1 MTRAK
6 RQQERAVVLAQKNQ
20 VARAPR
26 RKEAIKEIRRLFD
39 EKNYEGVARALL
51 PDVVVDKSFEVT
63 TDNYN
68 SHAPLVPCCALHIKC
83 LLNVVCGPVVEHLG
97 HLLDLPAAAG
107 GAGAGAHQQRLPP
120 PRRVFPDRG
129 GRGGRRLPGGDPQDL
144 GVQRDRAPA
153 ESHR

>member
-1 MTRAK
+1 MIRAK

-63 TDNYN
+63 TDNYF
-68 SHAPLVPCCALHIKC
+68 SCSSCSVLRSPY
-83 LLNVVCGPVVEHLG
+83 
-97 HLLDLPAAAG
+97 
-107 GAGAGAHQQRLPP
+107 
-120 PRRVFPDRG
+120 
-129 GRGGRRLPGGDPQDL
+129 
-144 GVQRDRAPA
+144 
-153 ESHR
+153 

>member
-1 MTRAK
+1 MIRAK

-63 TDNYN
+63 TIIFM
-68 SHAPLVPCCALHIKC
+68 H
-83 LLNVVCGPVVEHLG
+83 
-97 HLLDLPAAAG
+97 HLLRAALSIISV
-107 GAGAGAHQQRLPP
+107 R
-120 PRRVFPDRG
+120 
-129 GRGGRRLPGGDPQDL
+129 
-144 GVQRDRAPA
+144 
-153 ESHR
+153 

>member
-63 TDNYN
+63 TIILMLQ
-68 SHAPLVPCCALHIKC
+68 SRIK
-83 LLNVVCGPVVEHLG
+83 LKSTYSVGLM
-97 HLLDLPAAAG
+97 
-107 GAGAGAHQQRLPP
+107 
-120 PRRVFPDRG
+120 
-129 GRGGRRLPGGDPQDL
+129 
-144 GVQRDRAPA
+144 
-153 ESHR
+153 

>member
-63 TDNYN
+63 TI
-68 SHAPLVPCCALHIKC
+68 SLRFI
-83 LLNVVCGPVVEHLG
+83 
-97 HLLDLPAAAG
+97 LP
-107 GAGAGAHQQRLPP
+107 
-120 PRRVFPDRG
+120 
-129 GRGGRRLPGGDPQDL
+129 
-144 GVQRDRAPA
+144 
-153 ESHR
+153 

>member
-1 MTRAK
+1 M
-6 RQQERAVVLAQKNQ
+6 VLAQKNQ

-68 SHAPLVPCCALHIKC
+68 SHAPLVPCCALHIKR
-83 LLNVVCGPVVEHLG
+83 LFNVVCGY
-97 HLLDLPAAAG
+97 
-107 GAGAGAHQQRLPP
+107 
-120 PRRVFPDRG
+120 
-129 GRGGRRLPGGDPQDL
+129 
-144 GVQRDRAPA
+144 
-153 ESHR
+153 

>member
-51 PDVVVDKSFEVT
+51 PDVVVDKSFEVAT
-63 TDNYN
+63 IILM
-68 SHAPLVPCCALHIKC
+68 H
-83 LLNVVCGPVVEHLG
+83 
-97 HLLDLPAAAG
+97 HLLRAALSILSV
-107 GAGAGAHQQRLPP
+107 R
-120 PRRVFPDRG
+120 
-129 GRGGRRLPGGDPQDL
+129 
-144 GVQRDRAPA
+144 
-153 ESHR
+153 

>member
-1 MTRAK
+1 MTSPDNVYTTRAK

-63 TDNYN
+63 TI
-68 SHAPLVPCCALHIKC
+68 SLRFIII
-83 LLNVVCGPVVEHLG
+83 LL
-97 HLLDLPAAAG
+97 
-107 GAGAGAHQQRLPP
+107 
-120 PRRVFPDRG
+120 
-129 GRGGRRLPGGDPQDL
+129 
-144 GVQRDRAPA
+144 
-153 ESHR
+153 